1 MERKTFS
8 VIFYLR
14 RARINRDGE
23 APIVMRITID
33 GMHADATIKKQSTR
47 INGIPQKEKHLKK
60 TTEKAMN

>member
-47 INGIPQKEKHLKK
+47 KRYLQPPMILVYQ
-60 TTEKAMN
+60 